1 MAQNPF
7 KALNINIDKIESALT
22 QNGVT
27 NYSSNVKNERE
38 THISGTYKGID
49 FLIKLMPSG
58 GNTTIGR
65 ASGQNNTYF
74 DEIALIIKENCLYS
88 DTKNFEYTI
97 PKFSDDD
104 RANLFEF
111 LSEEGIT
118 ITEDNNNDP
127 NCKHKYIMTTS
138 NGDRVRAKIYKRG
151 SIQFQGKY
159 LQIAS
164 LINDFMCSILNM
176 KEIVEQKNKEFN
188 VDIKKETIESE
199 LHSKLPK
206 SIDKI
211 HEDIK
216 KQLSCSLIMKKIDV
230 EMEDYST
237 YCFSALRAIEGFI
250 YQILNDVCNPSSSK
264 NLGEY
269 FTENKPKY
277 IIREIHQETI
287 NGEIAEVLCECY
299 TYWHE
304 NRHGLFHMKPGIADT
319 KTINKLESIAIID
332 TVCQLIDGGV
342 ARLKL

>member
-1 MAQNPF
+1 
-7 KALNINIDKIESALT
+7 
-22 QNGVT
+22 
-27 NYSSNVKNERE
+27 
-38 THISGTYKGID
+38 
-49 FLIKLMPSG
+49 
-58 GNTTIGR
+58 
-65 ASGQNNTYF
+65 
-74 DEIALIIKENCLYS
+74 
-88 DTKNFEYTI
+88 
-97 PKFSDDD
+97 DDD

-127 NCKHKYIMTTS
+127 NCKHQYIMTTS

-216 KQLSCSLIMKKIDV
+216 KQLS
-230 EMEDYST
+230 
-237 YCFSALRAIEGFI
+237 
-250 YQILNDVCNPSSSK
+250 
-264 NLGEY
+264 
-269 FTENKPKY
+269 
-277 IIREIHQETI
+277 
-287 NGEIAEVLCECY
+287 
-299 TYWHE
+299 
-304 NRHGLFHMKPGIADT
+304 
-319 KTINKLESIAIID
+319 
-332 TVCQLIDGGV
+332 
-342 ARLKL
+342 